1 VRRAIMRVIHVSR
14 ITDAVE
20 RICIE
25 ANCELSEDVMEAL
38 RKGLE
43 MEESEIGREVL
54 KRILENAE
62 VARRERLP
70 ICQDCGT
77 AVLWV
82 EVGED
87 LRVEGGSIEEAIN
100 EGVRRGY
107 SKGYLRRSIVSDPL
121 FDRVNTGDN
130 TPAIIHYRVVP
141 GDRLRIV
148 FMPKGGGSENM
159 SALRMLTPAEG
170 VEGLKKF
177 VLETVERAGP
187 NPCPPLIVGVGVGGN
202 FETAAILAKR
212 ALMRRVGEPH
222 PSPRVA
228 QLENELLEEINSLGI
243 GPQGLGGRIT
253 ALAVHIEVYPC
264 HIASLP
270 AAVNLQCHAARHREV
285 TI

>member
-1 VRRAIMRVIHVSR
+1 MRVIHVSR

-177 VLETVERAGP
+177 VLEAVERAGP

>member
-1 VRRAIMRVIHVSR
+1 MRVIHVSR

-228 QLENELLEEINSLGI
+228 QLENELLKEINSLGI

>member
-1 VRRAIMRVIHVSR
+1 MRVIHVSR

-270 AAVNLQCHAARHREV
+270 AAVNLQCHAARH
-285 TI
+285 